1 MGPGEGPVAG
11 RCRPRTVPSVVA
23 AERGDSSQKGPDP
36 FRGGSTLIASSNPD
50 HFPQAHLFIPLHCRR
65 VSAYALG
72 GTRSVC
78 SQQCP
83 PFSQSC
89 PVPAALRAGPAR
101 SCHSVFTL
109 WLSHGA
115 VAPPFLCHGR
125 CLSSVLFSVAISGC
139 SSSYPQ
145 SPAVGQP
152 LQTLLLNKGT
162 VAGQR
167 VLVAVTLVVVNA

>member
-1 MGPGEGPVAG
+1 MAAGLGPGEGPVAG

-36 FRGGSTLIASSNPD
+36 VRGGSTLIASSNPD
-50 HFPQAHLFIPLHCRR
+50 HFPQAPPLHTT
-65 VSAYALG
+65 ALREG
-72 GTRSVC
+72 SSICTWGHRSVC

-83 PFSQSC
+83 QRC
-89 PVPAALRAGPAR
+89 GLDLL

-109 WLSHGA
+109 WLSRGA
-115 VAPPFLCHGR
+115 TSFPVPWQVSFFL
-125 CLSSVLFSVAISGC
+125 LFSVAISGC

-145 SPAVGQP
+145 SPSVGQP
-152 LQTLLLNKGT
+152 LQTLLLNEGT